1 MSTDTLIDEE
11 NCKPTLVQPVDMDT
25 PPLSNVSSPFLLN
38 ERFFF
43 FLTVIKK
50 VSTTQTSPATSEKDM
65 ETIKAVESGLSE
77 TIVEEEVLLAQATL
91 LEQENRMKA
100 EVRKQNKKKL
110 INQLISFSLFNR
122 HKLNSIQL

>member
-1 MSTDTLIDEE
+1 M
-11 NCKPTLVQPVDMDT
+11 
-25 PPLSNVSSPFLLN
+25 N
-38 ERFFF
+38 EGIF

-77 TIVEEEVLLAQATL
+77 TIVEEEVLLAKATL

-100 EVRKQNKKKL
+100 EVRKPKKIIFIL
-110 INQLISFSLFNR
+110 I
-122 HKLNSIQL
+122 